1 MVTIL
6 NIVVQEVCVLLLA
19 PDRDSRQHSLLVM
32 VAALRQEG
40 VKVCV
45 VLVGGN
51 TEIEQEHRRQ
61 ACRHQCL
68 HEYFKI
74 ELHVFKSI

>member
-6 NIVVQEVCVLLLA
+6 NIVVEEVCVLLLA
-19 PDRDSRQHSLLVM
+19 PDRDSRHHSLLVL
-32 VAALRQEG
+32 VAALCQEG

-51 TEIEQEHRRQ
+51 TEIEQEHSRQ
-61 ACRHQCL
+61 ASHHQCL
-68 HEYFKI
+68 QEFFKI
-74 ELHVFKSI
+74 ELHVLRN